1 MYRGRH
7 FPSFLALRQAKAT
20 SRRDTRSTAARTNE
34 FPNQFASFHLL
45 TSWVSHTAGKDYDD
59 GSDDDA
65 VIDGGTKTAAA
76 AVAA

>member
-20 SRRDTRSTAARTNE
+20 SRRNTLCCPYELISKSIC
-34 FPNQFASFHLL
+34 FVSML
-45 TSWVSHTAGKDYDD
+45 TSWVSHAAGKDYDD